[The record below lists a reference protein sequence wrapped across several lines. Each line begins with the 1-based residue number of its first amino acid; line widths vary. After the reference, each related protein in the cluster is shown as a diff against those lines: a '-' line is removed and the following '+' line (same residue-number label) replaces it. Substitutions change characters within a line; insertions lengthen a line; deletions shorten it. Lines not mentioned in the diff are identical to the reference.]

1 MDSNSIELIWK
12 LNGLISKPSMTGEQ
26 AENARNEALQLS
38 RKLANSLEKPA
49 NVAVDLAFSVVH
61 LFVDVTKRYL
71 N

>member
-1 MDSNSIELIWK
+1 MDSTSIELIRK
-12 LNGLISKPSMTGEQ
+12 LGELSSRPPSTGAQ

-61 LFVDVTKRYL
+61 FFLM
-71 N
+71 

>member
-1 MDSNSIELIWK
+1 MDTYSIELIRR
-12 LNGLISKPSMTGEQ
+12 LNDLGSKPPSTGEQ

-61 LFVDVTKRYL
+61 VFLM
-71 N
+71 